1 MQNLQEPLVVTIS
14 HRLGRA
20 EAKRRL
26 EAGLGHI
33 RREAAPFVQ
42 TMDTAWAGDRLDFT
56 VTAMR
61 QTIAGGIEVED
72 DVVRVEIRL
81 PWLLRLAT
89 APLLARIRREGN
101 LLLEKPPGSEKP
113 PP

>member
-1 MQNLQEPLVVTIS
+1 MQEPLVVTIS

-26 EAGLGHI
+26 DAGLDHI

-42 TMDTAWAGDRLDFT
+42 GMELAWHADRLDFD
-56 VTAMR
+56 VTALR
-61 QTIAGGIEVED
+61 QRVTGGIEVED
-72 DVVRVEIRL
+72 DLVRVEIRL
-81 PWLLRLAT
+81 PWLLRLAAT
-89 APLLARIRREGN
+89 ALVGRIRREGN
-101 LLLEKPPGSEKP
+101 FLLEKPPEAEKP